1 MNFLLDHD
9 VPIEA
14 ARLLRREGHPA
25 SRLIEVL
32 PVTTLD
38 PDVFTHAKARGLVMV
53 TCNRR
58 ASCLSRR
65 WDLIPV

>member
-14 ARLLRREGHPA
+14 ARLLRREGHQA

-38 PDVFTHAKARGLVMV
+38 PDLRFTIYDL
-53 TCNRR
+53 R
-58 ASCLSRR
+58 AES
-65 WDLIPV
+65 